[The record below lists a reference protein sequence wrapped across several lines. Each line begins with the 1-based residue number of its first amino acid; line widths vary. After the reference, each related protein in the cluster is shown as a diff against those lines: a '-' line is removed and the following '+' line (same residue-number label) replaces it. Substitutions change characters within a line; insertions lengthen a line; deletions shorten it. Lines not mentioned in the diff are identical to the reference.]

1 MTVVFEV
8 LGPVRAV
15 GPTGDPLD
23 LKGPRH
29 REVLGRLVAADG
41 RVVTVD
47 GLVDDLWAVPP
58 AGAVGSVRT
67 FVATLRR
74 ALEPD
79 RAPRTPSRLLVSRG
93 NGYALRTSRDAV
105 DAWRFEDAVEAA
117 RQAPARRAAD
127 DLDRALHWW
136 QGPAYA
142 EFPDAHWARTARRR
156 LDELRLH
163 AVELRAAAWLDLGR
177 AAGAVPDL
185 DALVTEHPGR
195 ERAWRLLALALYR
208 DGRQGESLAVLRRA
222 RDTLVD
228 RLGLDPGD
236 DLRRLEVDVLNQARR
251 LTTAPVHGPDQP
263 WARATAQYERTV
275 AAGSRTGLRSTVDL
289 LRTLAVTG
297 GENLVAAR
305 EQRLAAILA
314 AERAGDPDLTA
325 RIIGAYDVPAVWSRS
340 DDPAQARQVVDAARR
355 TLAALGPAGP
365 DPVRARLLTTIA
377 IESRGTDDPAARRA
391 AGEAERI
398 ARELGD
404 PALLVFALN
413 GVFLHTFEAG
423 AAPRRDAI
431 GVEIVDVA
439 SRHGL
444 TTYEILG
451 HLVRLQARAAVADLT
466 GADAHATAAEKLAER
481 HESPLVYVFTRW
493 YRAMRAAATGDDPR
507 TVAAAYR
514 DAARPLP
521 EAGMPGLEQGLLP
534 LALLTLRLLHDRPA
548 PTGPGPD
555 YGPYE
560 PWARPLVLLA
570 GGDDA
575 RARALLRALPQP
587 PPDHLLEVRWCLA
600 GEAAVATGDRDL
612 ARRAHAALE
621 PAAGEHV
628 GAGSGLLTL
637 GPTARWLDRLARTA
651 TA

>member
-15 GPTGDPLD
+15 GPAGDPLD

-29 REVLGRLVAADG
+29 REVLGRLVAAEG

-47 GLVDDLWAVPP
+47 RLVDDLWAEPP
-58 AGAVGSVRT
+58 AGAVGAVRT
-67 FVATLRR
+67 FVAALRR
-74 ALEPD
+74 ALEPE

-93 NGYALRTSRDAV
+93 NGYALCPSRDAV
-105 DAWRFEDAVEAA
+105 DAWRFEDAVGAA

-127 DLDRALHWW
+127 DLDRALGWW
-136 QGPAYA
+136 QGTAYA
-142 EFPDAHWARTARRR
+142 EFPDPHWARAARGR

-163 AVELRAAAWLDLGR
+163 AVESRAAAWLDLGR

-185 DALVTEHPGR
+185 DALVAEHPWR
-195 ERAWRLLALALYR
+195 ERAWWLLALALYR

-222 RDTLVD
+222 RETLVD

-236 DLRRLEVDVLNQARR
+236 DLRRLEVDVLNRSRR
-251 LTTAPVHGPDQP
+251 LTAPVHDHDQP
-263 WARATAQYERTV
+263 WAHATAQYERTV

-314 AERAGDPDLTA
+314 AERAGDPELTA
-325 RIIGAYDVPAVWSRS
+325 RIIGAYDVPAIWSRS
-340 DDPAQARQVVDAARR
+340 DDAAQARQVVDAARR

-377 IESRGTDDPAARRA
+377 IESRGTDDPDARRA

-413 GVFLHTFEAG
+413 GVFLHTFTEAG
-423 AAPRRDAI
+423 GAARRDGI
-431 GVEIVDVA
+431 GAEIVDVA

-451 HLVRLQARAAVADLT
+451 HLVRLQARAAVADPA
-466 GADAHATAAEKLAER
+466 GADTHAVAAEHLAER
-481 HESPLVYVFTRW
+481 HESPLVAVFTRW
-493 YRAMRAAATGDDPR
+493 YRAMRAAATGAEPG

-514 DAARPLP
+514 EAARPLS

-534 LALLTLRLLHDRPA
+534 LALLSLRLLHGRPA
-548 PTGPGPD
+548 PTGPGLD

-560 PWARPLVLLA
+560 PWVRPLVLLA
-570 GGDDA
+570 EGDRP
-575 RARALLRALPQP
+575 RARALLRTVPRP
-587 PPDHLLEVRWCLA
+587 PPDHLLEVRWCLV
-600 GEAAVATGDRDL
+600 GEAAVATGDREL
-612 ARRAHAALE
+612 AGRAHAALE
-621 PAAGEHV
+621 PAAGELA

-637 GPTARWLDRLARTA
+637 GPTARWLGRLARVA